1 MHIHKYIKWFVFLL
15 LITLTQ
21 SVATS
26 ADIPM
31 VVTSTDMLFR
41 DDFNASIDSQW
52 TILNQDSG
60 YYSLESD
67 HLALRANNGDLWH
80 FRIDYKNLFLIDN
93 PTNGDFDV
101 TMRIIEFLPAAEK
114 FPQIDIVA
122 YDDDDNHVRSFYGHI
137 GARQLEFGTEIDQV
151 WTSSME
157 LRDFG
162 NAPFYLRLR
171 KVGDT
176 YIQYYSTDG
185 IVFIQANPPVT
196 FGDGSPN
203 KLGFVAMVD
212 PSESSVAKIDWFEV
226 TAVHNIYLPFVSHA
240 LSE

>member
-1 MHIHKYIKWFVFLL
+1 MHIPKYFKWFVFLL

-21 SVATS
+21 NVAT
-26 ADIPM
+26 ATDIPTL
-31 VVTSTDMLFR
+31 VTSTDMLFR

-52 TILNQDSG
+52 TILNQDTD

-67 HLALRANNGDLWH
+67 HLELRANSGDLWT
-80 FRIDYKNLFLIDN
+80 FRTDYKNLFLIDN

-101 TMRIIEFLPAAEK
+101 TMRIIGFLPVENYT
-114 FPQIDIVA
+114 QIDIVA
-122 YDDDDNHVRSFYGHI
+122 YDDDDNHVRNIYGYL
-137 GARQLEFGTEIDQV
+137 GARKLLEFGAEIDQA
-151 WTSSME
+151 WTSSQE

-171 KVGDT
+171 KVGNT

-185 IVFIQANPPVT
+185 IVFSQANSPVT
-196 FGDGSPN
+196 YGDGTPN

-226 TAVHNIYLPFVSHA
+226 TAVHNIYLPFVVVR
-240 LSE
+240 